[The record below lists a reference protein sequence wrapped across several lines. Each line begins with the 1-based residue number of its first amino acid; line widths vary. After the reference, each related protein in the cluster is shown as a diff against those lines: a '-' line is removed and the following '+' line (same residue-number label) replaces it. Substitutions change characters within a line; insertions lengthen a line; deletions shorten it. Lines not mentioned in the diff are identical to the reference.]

1 MSFWDLLTIV
11 VIPGSRWP
19 WLFGIALLV
28 LPVLALVGLAVHS
41 RRQRHIDAGG
51 RPPAIFDRA
60 GVRDRSRKP
69 SLLALAGG
77 VYHGRPVED
86 PDETHVL
93 TVPPA
98 YGGQQ
103 LERQPLPPYRGRR
116 RYR

>member
-28 LPVLALVGLAVHS
+28 LPVAALVGLGWHS

-51 RPPAIFDRA
+51 TPPRIFQDDS
-60 GVRDRSRKP
+60 VRDRSRKP
-69 SLLALAGG
+69 SPIALAGG
-77 VYHGRPVED
+77 VHHGRAVED
-86 PDETHVL
+86 PDATHVL

-98 YGGQQ
+98 YGGSQP
-103 LERQPLPPYRGRR
+103 ERQPLPPYRGRR
-116 RYR
+116 RSR